1 MPAIGGKGVGSE
13 GRRGGGKGR
22 ETAGY
27 EKLFGVLSAAVIL
40 RLFNS
45 ASIQAVVFF
54 F

>member
-1 MPAIGGKGVGSE
+1 MPAIGGKWVASE
-13 GRRGGGKGR
+13 GGGGGGKGR
-22 ETAGY
+22 ETAGS
-27 EKLFGVLSAAVIL
+27 EKLFGLLNATIIP